1 MVCQAVNRSSA
12 SLRCP
17 GLRCE
22 YRAAME
28 AKPRFGGF
36 NIGQNFSPFE
46 RTRIFRFS
54 CSAFA
59 SPLGPIFSR

>member
-1 MVCQAVNRSSA
+1 
-12 SLRCP
+12 
-17 GLRCE
+17 
-22 YRAAME
+22 ME